1 LDHSLT
7 AERLATQMRARRV
20 NLGLTQIQLA
30 DRAGLPRQKIIAM
43 EKGSLSAAMAAYAK
57 ALGAL
62 DCELQ
67 VVPAVMPTLD
77 EIQGMFE

>member
-62 DCELQ
+62 DYELQ